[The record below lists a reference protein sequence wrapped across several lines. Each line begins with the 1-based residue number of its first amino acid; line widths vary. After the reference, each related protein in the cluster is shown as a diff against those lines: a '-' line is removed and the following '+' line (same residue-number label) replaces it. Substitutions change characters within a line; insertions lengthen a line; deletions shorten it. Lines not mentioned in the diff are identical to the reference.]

1 MSDSGTGAASTPATG
16 AGPWEAGPTHAL
28 ASLGN
33 QFDDDP
39 LLQSWLARVLPGP
52 LLTAGLRD
60 ELREIGA
67 LAGGDLFR
75 LQLADRR
82 SEPVP
87 TQRDAAGWRADEVTT
102 SPLWEEAR
110 RIACRFGLV
119 ATGYDEALGR
129 HARIVQ
135 FLKVYL
141 FHASS
146 DAFTGPLAESDG
158 AVRCLL
164 GSANPELRARAI
176 PRLLSRDPAT
186 AWTSDQWLPGTAG
199 SPDGGRAGIRAVR
212 DAEGT
217 WRLYGHGSFTSA
229 VTSQIALLLARPDGN
244 PSGDDGLTVFCVEV
258 RDAVE
263 RPKHFRAGR
272 IEDEFGTRRVPTVEL
287 MLEGTRAEL
296 VGEPDHGRRAIEP
309 MLAVTRLWSS
319 VCAVASMRRA
329 LALARCDARAGQGSG
344 RSPEQVTLHADT
356 LAALEAETWGAFLLT
371 FLAVD
376 LAGREAAG
384 ESHGP
389 ERALLRLLT
398 PLTRLV
404 TARQAVSVVTEVF
417 ESHGGAGCLR
427 DTGLPQLLR
436 EVHMLPIRG
445 GTTNALALDAL
456 LRTDLHA
463 GLAALMGRASAGL
476 RGARAPRLVAAAQQA
491 VGAVERAALLLESG
505 SDPAVLQAGARRFA
519 LTLARALELALLC
532 EHAQWMLDH
541 GGDRRGYAAALRFAQ
556 QPVDIV
562 TEVDPAADRLLLG

>member
-1 MSDSGTGAASTPATG
+1 MKDSGSGAADASATG
-16 AGPWEAGPTHAL
+16 EGPRHAPP
-28 ASLGN
+28 SLGN

-39 LLQSWLARVLPGP
+39 LLQSWPARVLPGP
-52 LLTAGLRD
+52 LLDAGLRD

-75 LQLADRR
+75 LQLADQR
-82 SEPVP
+82 SEPML
-87 TQRDAAGWRADEVTT
+87 TQRDAAGRRVDEGTT
-102 SPLWEEAR
+102 SPLWDEAHR
-110 RIACRFGLV
+110 VACRFGLV

-129 HARIVQ
+129 RARIVQ

-141 FHASS
+141 FHGSS
-146 DAFTGPLAESDG
+146 GACTGPLAESDG
-158 AVRCLL
+158 AVCCLL
-164 GSANPELRARAI
+164 RSASPELRARAI
-176 PRLLSRDPAT
+176 SRLISRDPAT
-186 AWTSDQWLPGTAG
+186 AWTSDQWLPGTTG
-199 SPDGGRAGIRAVR
+199 SPDGGRTGIRAVH

-217 WRLYGHGSFTSA
+217 WRLYGRGSFTSA
-229 VTSQIALLLARPDGN
+229 VNSQMALALARPEGN
-244 PSGDDGLTVFCVEV
+244 PLGDDGLALFYVEV
-258 RDAVE
+258 RDAVG
-263 RPKHFRAGR
+263 RPNHLRVGR
-272 IEDEFGTRRVPTVEL
+272 FEDEFGTRRVPTVEL

-296 VGEPDHGRRAIEP
+296 VGEPNHGTRAIEP

-329 LALARCDARAGQGSG
+329 LAIARCDARAGQGSG
-344 RSPEQVTLHADT
+344 RSPEQGTLHADT

-371 FLAVD
+371 FLTVD

-389 ERALLRLLT
+389 ECALLRLLT

-436 EVHMLPIRG
+436 EVHMLPTRG
-445 GTTNALALDAL
+445 GTTNDLAVDAL

-463 GLAALMGRASAGL
+463 GLAALMGRTSACL
-476 RGARAPRLVAAAQQA
+476 RAARLPRLVAAAQQA

-556 QPVDIV
+556 QPVDLV